1 MAPDSEQEQHPQQPA
16 QAEQPPEPSRNGNAD
31 SNQTG
36 ESADEPPSPTP
47 INDTTQTAPARTSLF
62 PSYDDDTAS
71 IPSDASPSTDEGE
84 GEGGKVVSP
93 SASIPPYWSS
103 ARAAEQHLQSH
114 PLGPHGHG
122 PGHARGA
129 SSASAESVLPPGA
142 ITLQDNEGDDD
153 DDDNTNNRNG
163 NGNGNGEHAGRRSN
177 SSELYGRE
185 RNRACWA
192 RSVQVTDHV
201 LVNGSTMSIGAF
213 VVWNIRVEALNVG
226 VPLPSPLASPR
237 EEKPRDERWR
247 TSSRAGSDIAPTQ
260 GSRMNIRKRYS
271 EFDDLRRRLVQTF
284 PSFEAAV
291 PALPPKSVL
300 KRFHPRF
307 LEKRR
312 AGLQYFLN
320 CILLNPE
327 FSGSP
332 VLKEFLFS

>member
-1 MAPDSEQEQHPQQPA
+1 MASDDEQEQHPQPPA
-16 QAEQPPEPSRNGNAD
+16 QRERIPDSPSSAKDSHASSEDANESTKKNTPVNGAVR
-31 SNQTG
+31 
-36 ESADEPPSPTP
+36 ESRPSHDDEPER
-47 INDTTQTAPARTSLF
+47 PALF
-62 PSYDDDTAS
+62 PEDDDNASEAS
-71 IPSDASPSTDEGE
+71 IPSDAAADQVISPT
-84 GEGGKVVSP
+84 V
-93 SASIPPYWSS
+93 SIPPYWSHS
-103 ARAAEQHLQSH
+103 RDQQQNHLQAH
-114 PLGPHGHG
+114 T
-122 PGHARGA
+122 PGHTRAV
-129 SSASAESVLPPGA
+129 STASAESVLPPGA
-142 ITLQDNEGDDD
+142 ITLQDNERDDE
-153 DDDNTNNRNG
+153 DDN
-163 NGNGNGEHAGRRSN
+163 EHPSRRSN
-177 SSELYGRE
+177 SSELYGRD

-201 LVNGSTMSIGAF
+201 LVNGSTTNIGAF
-213 VVWNIRVEALNVG
+213 VVWNIRVETLN
-226 VPLPSPLASPR
+226 
-237 EEKPRDERWR
+237 
-247 TSSRAGSDIAPTQ
+247 

-284 PSFEAAV
+284 PNFEAAV

>member
-16 QAEQPPEPSRNGNAD
+16 QAEQPPEPSRNGNTD

-47 INDTTQTAPARTSLF
+47 VNDTTQTAPARTSLF
-62 PSYDDDTAS
+62 PSDDDGDDTAS
-71 IPSDASPSTDEGE
+71 IPSDASPSTDEGEGE

-122 PGHARGA
+122 HGPGHARGA

-153 DDDNTNNRNG
+153 EDDGNTNNRNG

-213 VVWNIRVEALNVG
+213 VVWNIRVEALN
-226 VPLPSPLASPR
+226 
-237 EEKPRDERWR
+237 
-247 TSSRAGSDIAPTQ
+247 

-284 PSFEAAV
+284 PGFEAAV